1 METKERIKAFIE
13 DNFIIDD
20 DSVEF
25 TYTDNIFAK
34 GFVNSLFAMKLVSF
48 LEREF
53 NIEIDNDDLD
63 ISNFSS
69 VDNIINFIDR
79 KK

>member
-1 METKERIKAFIE
+1 MEVKEQIKSFIE

-20 DSVEF
+20 DAVEF
-25 TYTDNIFAK
+25 TYEDNIFAK

-53 NIEIDNDDLD
+53 EIEIDNDDLD